1 MGNLVKKRYI
11 KKSFEQVNIKIIVYM
26 KCACCGGDMIVEKE
40 LEKVMIYKCRECG
53 LSNTELKKN
62 KNI

>member
-1 MGNLVKKRYI
+1 
-11 KKSFEQVNIKIIVYM
+11 M

>member
-1 MGNLVKKRYI
+1 
-11 KKSFEQVNIKIIVYM
+11 M

-40 LEKVMIYKCRECG
+40 LEKITIYKCRECG

-62 KNI
+62 NISDSHK